1 MISQKY
7 FAAWRDSELETCM
20 PTDWYSIYLTS
31 PIRPKSTT
39 FAEYCFPFADP
50 PRIFRGHTTLHV
62 KTVLHNSHTRTFRS
76 MLIYVYIY
84 IYMHMYCGKSHCTLA
99 CVATSN
105 VFSKTFI
112 FNSVCVCLHIYHIR
126 VYMSATRRMSCT
138 CIHYI
143 ARHAQMLTNTLGAY
157 MSENSRMHSN
167 PSYEQTLPS
176 DK

>member
-84 IYMHMYCGKSHCTLA
+84 IYICTCTVENPIVLSRVLPPA
-99 CVATSN
+99 MCSRKPS
-105 VFSKTFI
+105 FLI
-112 FNSVCVCLHIYHIR
+112 QYVCVYTFTISVFICLQP
-126 VYMSATRRMSCT
+126 VECLA
-138 CIHYI
+138 
-143 ARHAQMLTNTLGAY
+143 HAYT
-157 MSENSRMHSN
+157 
-167 PSYEQTLPS
+167 TLP
-176 DK
+176 DMHKC